1 MKSNIVL
8 TGFMATGKT
17 TVGQKLSLL
26 LNKDF
31 IDADVEIE
39 RATKLPIPQIFS
51 LYGEACFRAKEAL
64 ILKKLAQLRDVVIAT
79 GGGAVLHVGEMEE
92 LGRHGYIIC
101 LTAAP
106 ETILARIAAKSHRPL
121 LPKNSSIEKVSALMQ
136 QRDAYYRRADLII
149 DTTDLNIEE
158 ISQKILWFIEEKVR

>member
-17 TVGQKLSLL
+17 TVGQSLSLL
-26 LNKDF
+26 LHKKF

-39 RATKLPIPQIFS
+39 RATRLSIPQIFS
-51 LYGEACFRAKEAL
+51 LYGEARFRAEEAL
-64 ILKKLAQLRDVVIAT
+64 ILKKLAQFRDVVIAT
-79 GGGAVLHVGEMEE
+79 GGGAVLHVSEMEE

-106 ETILARIAAKSHRPL
+106 ETILARIAAKSQRPL
-121 LPKNSSIEKVSALMQ
+121 LPENSPIEYVMNLLA
-136 QRDAYYRRADLII
+136 QREAYYRRADLII
-149 DTTDLNIEE
+149 DTTDLNIDE
-158 ISQKILWFIEEKVR
+158 ISQEILRFVEEKVR